1 MIKINNK
8 QNHYI
13 FTSVLTLI
21 SLMLCRDWYIDTTR
35 LFNIDF
41 FNLFILAIFISMT
54 FYQLYEWLALRNEVS
69 NGTKISLLDNRD
81 RMYNIEFLRVVFTIG
96 VLTSH
101 FFNKLGLCNFGW
113 LGVMFF
119 FMVSGFFLNLTFSPQ
134 KSVGAIVKKRICQF
148 IPLIICGSFLH
159 ILFIHY
165 ISIPDMVAEFLLMT
179 STGLYTHARY
189 NCVSWYISVLFWV
202 SIFYFYL
209 IKTKSKENVNIFLAI
224 ISFLGL
230 IAMIK
235 RGMAWQ
241 NTLGDKGDL
250 GFVFDMRFV
259 YGLATIAIGYFIAE
273 IFKMINSDKIISSTE
288 KTVYTL
294 MEMFFICYNVLIMF
308 IKPMYPRN
316 IGIVAFC
323 YASMILLFVL
333 KRGYISQFLEKK
345 IWAIPAKYCLATY
358 LVQSITT
365 LSIFDWAVKKYP
377 LLLTEYKG
385 FTIFAT
391 LFICIT
397 LGVWAHHV
405 IEKPCG
411 KFLKKVL

>member
-1 MIKINNK
+1 
-8 QNHYI
+8 
-13 FTSVLTLI
+13 
-21 SLMLCRDWYIDTTR
+21 
-35 LFNIDF
+35 
-41 FNLFILAIFISMT
+41 
-54 FYQLYEWLALRNEVS
+54 
-69 NGTKISLLDNRD
+69 
-81 RMYNIEFLRVVFTIG
+81 MYNIEFLRIVFTIG

-134 KSVGAIVKKRICQF
+134 KSVGSIVKKRICQF
-148 IPLIICGSFLH
+148 MPLIIGGSFLH
-159 ILFIHY
+159 ILFIRH
-165 ISIPDMVAEFLLMT
+165 ISIPDMIAEFLLMT

-189 NCVSWYISVLFWV
+189 NCVSWYLSVLFWV

-209 IKTKSKENVNIFLAI
+209 IKTKSKENVNIFFAI
-224 ISFLGL
+224 ISFLGM

-250 GFVFDMRFV
+250 GFIFDMRFV

-273 IFKMINSDKIISSTE
+273 IFKIINSDKMISNVE
-288 KTVYTL
+288 KAVYTL
-294 MEMFFICYNVLIMF
+294 MEIFFICYNVLVMF

-316 IGIVAFC
+316 MGIIAFC

-345 IWAIPAKYCLATY
+345 IYAIPAKYCLATY
-358 LVQSITT
+358 LVQSVTT

-377 LLLTEYKG
+377 LLLTEYKV
-385 FTIFAT
+385 FTIFAI
-391 LFICIT
+391 LFICIVF
-397 LGVWAHHV
+397 GVWAHHV

-411 KFLKKVL
+411 KFLKKILG